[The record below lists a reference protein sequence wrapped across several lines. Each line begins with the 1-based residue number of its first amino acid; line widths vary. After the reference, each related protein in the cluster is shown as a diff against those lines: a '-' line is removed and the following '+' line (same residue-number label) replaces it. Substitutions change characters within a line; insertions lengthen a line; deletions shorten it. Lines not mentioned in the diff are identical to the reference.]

1 MVGDFLVDG
10 ARIMA
15 RRRSRGLTR
24 RILADLVGCS
34 EEWLRLVENG
44 VKPLDR
50 LSTIMRIAE
59 VLRVEDLSEFVGG
72 RTKLPPACDHGES
85 DEVGNALLLPGRF
98 TGEATESVL
107 RVQHHVM
114 TAWEIWQRSPHR
126 YTETRRRL
134 PPLLSMADLSARVA
148 TGADREAGTAGLTQ
162 VYRLFAAL
170 LRSCGQHALALVAA
184 DRAVASSAGSAI
196 TKAEVAGVLV
206 SLGRYADAR
215 WLCLAVIDE
224 RPESLEVT
232 GLCYLTAA
240 LAAAEES
247 DVLRTE
253 ELLNH
258 ARRIGDRLGP
268 EFALEVD
275 LHRVAVAVRMGR
287 CAQAIRLAAGVDADR
302 LPDKDRQAR
311 HLLAVATAHAMDGD
325 SSAAMALLWRIAE
338 GCPEELR
345 FNADAGPVLAR
356 LRAMDCE
363 STRGELRQMTR
374 ITA

>member
-1 MVGDFLVDG
+1 MAGDFLVDG

-44 VKPLDR
+44 VRPLDR

-59 VLRVEDLSEFVGG
+59 VLRVEDLSELVSG
-72 RTKLPPACDHGES
+72 RAKLPHACDHGEF

-98 TGEATESVL
+98 TGEAPESVP
-107 RVQHHVM
+107 RVQRHVM
-114 TAWEIWQRSPHR
+114 TAWEVWQRSPHR

-134 PPLLSMADLSARVA
+134 PSLLSMADLSARAA
-148 TGADREAGTAGLTQ
+148 TGTDREAGTAILTQ
-162 VYRLFAAL
+162 TYRLFAAL

-215 WLCLAVIDE
+215 WLCLAVIDD
-224 RPESLEVT
+224 RPESPEVT

-258 ARRIGDRLGP
+258 ARKIGARLGP

-275 LHRVAVAVRMGR
+275 LHRVAVAVRTGR
-287 CAQAIRLAAGVDADR
+287 YAQAIRLAAGVDADR
-302 LPDKDRQAR
+302 LPDKDHQAR

-325 SSAAMALLWRIAE
+325 SGAAMALLWRIVE

-363 STRGELRQMTR
+363 STRGELREMTR

>member
-1 MVGDFLVDG
+1 MVADFLVDG

-59 VLRVEDLSEFVGG
+59 VLRVEDLSELVGG
-72 RTKLPPACDHGES
+72 RTKLPLACDHGES

-98 TGEATESVL
+98 TGEATESVPQV
-107 RVQHHVM
+107 RHQVM
-114 TAWEIWQRSPHR
+114 AAWEIWQRSPRR

-196 TKAEVAGVLV
+196 TQAEVAGVLV
-206 SLGRYADAR
+206 SLGRYADAH
-215 WLCLAVIDE
+215 WLCQAVIGD

-258 ARRIGDRLGP
+258 ARKIGDRLGP

-287 CAQAIRLAAGVDADR
+287 YAQAIRLAAGVDADR

-311 HLLAVATAHAMDGD
+311 HLLAVATAYAMDGD
-325 SSAAMALLWRIAE
+325 SSAAMALLWRIVE

-363 STRGELRQMTR
+363 STRGELREMTR

>member
-98 TGEATESVL
+98 IGEATESVL

-268 EFALEVD
+268 QFALEVD

-325 SSAAMALLWRIAE
+325 SSAAMALLWRIVE

-345 FNADAGPVLAR
+345 FNADAGRVLAR

>member
-98 TGEATESVL
+98 IGEATESVL

-287 CAQAIRLAAGVDADR
+287 YAQAIRLAAGVDADR

-325 SSAAMALLWRIAE
+325 SSAAMALLWRIVE

-345 FNADAGPVLAR
+345 FNADAGRVLAR

>member
-98 TGEATESVL
+98 IGEATESVL

-268 EFALEVD
+268 QFALEVD

-287 CAQAIRLAAGVDADR
+287 CAQAIRLAVGVDADR

-325 SSAAMALLWRIAE
+325 SSAAMALLWRIVE

-345 FNADAGPVLAR
+345 FNADAGRVLAR

>member
-98 TGEATESVL
+98 IGEATESVL

-287 CAQAIRLAAGVDADR
+287 CAQAIRLAVGVDADR

-325 SSAAMALLWRIAE
+325 SSAAMALLWRIVE

-345 FNADAGPVLAR
+345 FNADAGRVLAR

>member
-98 TGEATESVL
+98 IGEATESVL

-287 CAQAIRLAAGVDADR
+287 CAQAIRLAVGVDADR

-325 SSAAMALLWRIAE
+325 SSAAMALLWRIVE

-345 FNADAGPVLAR
+345 FNADAGRVLAR

-363 STRGELRQMTR
+363 STRGDLRQMTR